1 MEKAVVM
8 GCACV
13 VVSSLT
19 PEQIE
24 SAKRYAPEVLNLTDE
39 TGEEVYSLDIE
50 KGQPGRVDDDEAVY
64 SECKTAD
71 GKATITILIDPEGED
86 KARMVQ
92 EQLGAS
98 LLKLHRLEE
107 QILERMDGIIEKETQ
122 ARKLITAL

>member
-24 SAKRYAPEVLNLTDE
+24 SAKRYAPEVLKLTNE
-39 TGEEVYSLDIE
+39 TGEEMYSLDIE

-71 GKATITILIDPEGED
+71 GMATITILIDPEGED

-107 QILERMDGIIEKETQ
+107 QILERMDGITENETQ
-122 ARKLITAL
+122 ARELISAL